1 MIGNAAHHCC
11 QQSLHTQSCLM
22 EWLSAP
28 FDWLSSNAAFSTF
41 NAKKHNRI
49 SVLHRST
56 SFIKQHPV
64 LKKSF
69 SSFSKKI
76 FEFFLS
82 VKQRC
87 SLPQYPAVLR
97 CIASF
102 ENKPICIP
110 GLSSSHRLCL
120 VCQKVYGIIKLYGLE
135 GTFKDYL
142 VPTPPSWIGT
152 VSTSPGSSK
161 SHPTRPATLQER
173 GIHIFTGQP
182 APVSHH
188 SLRN

>member
-1 MIGNAAHHCC
+1 M
-11 QQSLHTQSCLM
+11 LHTTAASRAYIHSHALWNGCQLLLIDCPQMLPFLLSMPKNTTEFQSCI
-22 EWLSAP
+22 E
-28 FDWLSSNAAFSTF
+28 
-41 NAKKHNRI
+41 
-49 SVLHRST
+49 VLHSLSNTLSLRSLFPL
-56 SFIKQHPV
+56 SQ
-64 LKKSF
+64 KKDLN
-69 SSFSKKI
+69 
-76 FEFFLS
+76 FFLS